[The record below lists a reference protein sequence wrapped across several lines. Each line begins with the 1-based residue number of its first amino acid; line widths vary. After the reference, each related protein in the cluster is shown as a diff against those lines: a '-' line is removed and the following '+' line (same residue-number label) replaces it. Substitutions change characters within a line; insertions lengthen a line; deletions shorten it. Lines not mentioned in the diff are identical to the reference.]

1 MTLSR
6 LLGVYGAATQAI
18 EAGGPA
24 FLRWRTRRGKED
36 PQRWRERLGH
46 SIQRR
51 PTGPLAWVH
60 GASVGEAIALLP
72 LIDQLAARGFQI
84 LVTTGTVTSSRV
96 LAPRLPRVAVHQFVP
111 LDLPVAVRRFY
122 DHWRPDLACFAESEL
137 WPNLLAEA
145 HRRAIPAVLVNA
157 RMSKRSFARW
167 CKMPALVRPLLRTFS
182 MILAQSEGDAERFAS
197 LGGSGAVSAGN
208 LKFDV
213 EAPSADPASLKAL
226 QDAIGDRPVWVAAS
240 THEGEDDLC
249 CEVHHE
255 LARSRPGLLT
265 IIVPRKADRGPA
277 ILERARALGL
287 TAHRRSCDEVLD
299 RATDIYVADTMGELG
314 LFYRLARVVFVG
326 KSLIGTGGQNPIEPA
341 KLGAAILHGPHVEN
355 FEDVYALLDASRGS
369 LRVADAGDLRN
380 ALTSLLGDPATV
392 SDMATNGSKAVA
404 SRAGATTSVMR
415 AMEPLIAAVFRNHP
429 A

>member
-6 LLGVYGAATQAI
+6 LLGVYGAATRAI
-18 EAGGPA
+18 EAAGPA
-24 FLRWRTRRGKED
+24 FLHWRIQRGKED
-36 PQRWRERLGH
+36 PQRWRERLGQSH
-46 SIQRR
+46 QRR

-60 GASVGEAIALLP
+60 GASVGEGIALLP

-96 LAPRLPRVAVHQFVP
+96 LAPRLPSVALHQFVP
-111 LDLPVAVRRFY
+111 LDLPGAVRLFF

-145 HRRAIPAVLVNA
+145 QRRAIPAILVNA

-167 CKMPALVRPLLRTFS
+167 RKVPALIRPLLRTFS
-182 MILAQSEGDAERFAS
+182 IILAQSEGDAERFAS

-208 LKFDV
+208 LKYDV
-213 EAPSADPASLKAL
+213 EPPSADPASLKAL
-226 QDAIGDRPVWVAAS
+226 QEAIGDRPVWVAAS
-240 THEGEDDLC
+240 THEGEDDVC

-277 ILERARALGL
+277 IVARSQALGL
-287 TAHRRSCDEVLD
+287 TARRRSSQEVLD
-299 RATDIYVADTMGELG
+299 GETDIYVADTMGELG
-314 LFYRLARVVFVG
+314 LFFRLARLVFVG
-326 KSLIGTGGQNPIEPA
+326 KSLIGIGGQNPIEPS

-355 FEDVYALLDASRGS
+355 FEGVYALLDESKGS

-380 ALTSLLGDPATV
+380 ALASLLDDPATV
-392 SDMATNGSKAVA
+392 SDMATKGSQAVA
-404 SRAGATTSVMR
+404 SQTGATTAVMS
-415 AMEPLIAAVFRNHP
+415 AMEPLIAAMFRNYP